1 MMVEESKSIVDPDLN
16 KKSST
21 GMDAKVAIL
30 LAYIFSWI
38 GGLVFYLIE
47 KDNRAVKW
55 NALQALIIGICD
67 VIILIVFFGIFS
79 WVPCVGIL
87 SIVLGWLALVA
98 GLAFKIIAIV
108 QVFQG
113 KTYRIP
119 GISKLADKYIKY

>member
-1 MMVEESKSIVDPDLN
+1 MVEVNKSVVDPDLN

-47 KDNRAVKW
+47 KENRAVKW

-67 VIILIVFFGIFS
+67 VIILIVFFGFLS
-79 WVPCVGIL
+79 WIPFIGIL
-87 SIVLGWLALVA
+87 FMVLGWLALVA
-98 GLAFKIIAIV
+98 SLAFKIIAIV
-108 QVFQG
+108 QAFQG

-119 GISKLADKYIKY
+119 GISKLTDKYIKY

>member
-1 MMVEESKSIVDPDLN
+1 MVEVNKSVVDPDLN

-47 KDNRAVKW
+47 KENRAVKW

-67 VIILIVFFGIFS
+67 VIILIVFFGFLS
-79 WVPCVGIL
+79 WIPFIGIL
-87 SIVLGWLALVA
+87 FMVLGWLALVA
-98 GLAFKIIAIV
+98 SLAFKIIAIV

-119 GISKLADKYIKY
+119 GISKLTDKYIKY

>member
-1 MMVEESKSIVDPDLN
+1 MVEEKKSVVDPNLN

-47 KDNRAVKW
+47 KENRAVKW
-55 NALQALIIGICD
+55 NALQALIIGICE
-67 VIILIVFFGIFS
+67 VIVVIVFFAIFG
-79 WVPCVGIL
+79 WIPFVGIL
-87 SIVLGWLALVA
+87 FIVIGWLALVA
-98 GLAFKIIAIV
+98 SLAFKIIAIV
-108 QVFQG
+108 QAFQG

-119 GISKLADKYIKY
+119 GISKLTDKYIKY